1 MPDPSAASP
10 AWQRQLWPRFCR
22 LFWLK
27 CGGTTLIMFVFFAAY
42 FQVLRHPAYA
52 LTPMPLT
59 SVDALIPFY
68 PPALLM
74 YASLWLYVPL
84 PAALLLGLRELLAFG
99 CWVVGLCITGL
110 LIFYFWPTT
119 LAPYAIDRSPYWG
132 FDILHG
138 IDAAAN
144 ACPSLHVAT
153 ATFAF
158 FWLNRVIRDMHTG
171 GMARIFNGLW
181 FIAIAYST
189 LATKQHVFLDVAA
202 GFALGAAFA
211 WLSLRRR
218 QTVSW
223 ETWRRPRSGKA
234 RGDQHRVVAA
244 EGE

>member
-1 MPDPSAASP
+1 MLDDSP
-10 AWQRQLWPRFCR
+10 ASIAWRRQLWPRSCR

-27 CGGTTLIMFVFFAAY
+27 SGGTTLIMFLFFAAY
-42 FQVLRHPAYA
+42 FHVLRHPAYP

-59 SVDALIPFY
+59 AVDTLIPFY
-68 PPALLM
+68 PPALLV

-99 CWVVGLCITGL
+99 CWVAGLCVTGL

-119 LAPYAIDRSPYWG
+119 LAPQALDRSAYWG

-153 ATFAF
+153 AAFAF
-158 FWLNRVIRDMHTG
+158 LWLHRVMKDMNASV
-171 GMARIFNGLW
+171 MAQAFNGLW
-181 FIAIAYST
+181 FTAIALST

-202 GFALGAAFA
+202 GFALGAVFA
-211 WLSLRRR
+211 LLSLRRR
-218 QTVSW
+218 RFVSW
-223 ETWRRPRSGKA
+223 ESW
-234 RGDQHRVVAA
+234 QHQRASA
-244 EGE
+244 LR